1 MGDNVLTL
9 TTRNAPDRP
18 HDGAEGGRRAHLRIG
33 SDHSIHLPISF
44 DHEIAVIRG

>member
-1 MGDNVLTL
+1 VGGNVLTL
-9 TTRNAPDRP
+9 TTLNAPDRS

-44 DHEIAVIRG
+44 DHEIEVIWG